1 MDFIDEVRTRSDRFA
16 KRIEHLETEE
26 ATKSALVLPFIQML
40 GYEIFDPTEV
50 VPEFTADVGTKK
62 GEKVDYA
69 LIQDGKPAILIE
81 CKKYGSN
88 LDEAEM
94 SQLLRYFTV
103 TAARFGIL
111 TDGIVYRFFS
121 DLDQPNVMDTK
132 PFFEFNMLDFTDVQV
147 AELKRFTKSAFAL
160 RDIVGAARELKYTT
174 EIRRILAE
182 ELASPSKEFVRF
194 FLGRVYQ
201 GRVTSG
207 VRDQFGSLAKQAF
220 AQFINDRVNTRLKSA
235 LEQGDDRTAK
245 PADGDGPS
253 AGEEHEV
260 PEFVHLELEA
270 FQIIK
275 AIVRDMAD
283 VHRLNLEVYK
293 RHTSVH
299 LDNYRLVCRLRLRTK
314 SLSMGLISDDGTEE
328 RILLNDLDD
337 IFGHADGLRAT
348 VASIEAEKN
357 GSGQD
362 VVKHPGRDD
371 EGRTQLLSDNPTG
384 SLRC

>member
-1 MDFIDEVRTRSDRFA
+1 MDFIDDVRARSGRFA

-160 RDIVGAARELKYTT
+160 REIVDAARELKYTT
-174 EIRRILAE
+174 EIKRILAE
-182 ELASPSKEFVRF
+182 ELAAPSKEFVRF

-201 GRVTSG
+201 GRITPAA
-207 VRDQFGSLAKQAF
+207 RDQFGSLAKQAF

-260 PEFVHLELEA
+260 PEFVPLELEA

-275 AIVRDMAD
+275 AIVRDMVD

-337 IFGHADGLRAT
+337 IFRHADGLRAT

-371 EGRTQLLSDNPTG
+371 EGELNY
-384 SLRC
+384 

>member
-1 MDFIDEVRTRSDRFA
+1 MDFIDEVRTRSGRFA

-88 LDEAEM
+88 LDEAEI

-111 TDGIVYRFFS
+111 TDGIVYRLFS

-132 PFFEFNMLDFTDVQV
+132 PFFEFNMLDFTDIQV
-147 AELKRFTKSAFAL
+147 TELRRFTKSAFAV
-160 RDIVGAARELKYTT
+160 REIVDAARELKYTT
-174 EIRRILAE
+174 EIKRILAE
-182 ELASPSKEFVRF
+182 ELAAPSKEFVRF

-201 GRVTSG
+201 GRITPAA
-207 VRDQFGSLAKQAF
+207 RDQFGSLAKQAF

-260 PEFVHLELEA
+260 PELVPLELEA

-275 AIVRDMAD
+275 AIVRDVVD

-348 VASIEAEKN
+348 VASIEDEKTVSAAK
-357 GSGQD
+357 GVEVESD
-362 VVKHPGRDD
+362 LT
-371 EGRTQLLSDNPTG
+371 ESQLGP
-384 SLRC
+384 

>member
-1 MDFIDEVRTRSDRFA
+1 MDFIDEVRTRSGRFA

-132 PFFEFNMLDFTDVQV
+132 PFFEFNTLDFTDIQV
-147 AELKRFTKSAFAL
+147 TELKRFTKSAFAV
-160 RDIVGAARELKYTT
+160 REIVDAARELKYTT
-174 EIRRILAE
+174 EIKRILAE
-182 ELASPSKEFVRF
+182 ELAAPSKEFVRF

-201 GRVTSG
+201 GRITPAA
-207 VRDQFGSLAKQAF
+207 RDQFGSLAKQAF

-253 AGEEHEV
+253 AGEDHEV
-260 PEFVHLELEA
+260 PEFVPLELEA

-275 AIVRDMAD
+275 AIVRDVVD

-299 LDNYRLVCRLRLRTK
+299 LSNYRLVCRLRLRTK
-314 SLSMGLISDDGTEE
+314 NLSMGLISDDGTEE

-348 VASIEAEKN
+348 VASIEDEKN

-371 EGRTQLLSDNPTG
+371 EGEPNY
-384 SLRC
+384 

>member
-1 MDFIDEVRTRSDRFA
+1 MDFIDEVRTRSGRFA

-26 ATKSALVLPFIQML
+26 ATKNALVLPFIQMF
-40 GYEIFDPTEV
+40 GYEIFDPTQV

-132 PFFEFNMLDFTDVQV
+132 PFFEFNILEFTDIQV
-147 AELKRFTKSAFAL
+147 TELRRFTKSAFAV
-160 RDIVGAARELKYTT
+160 REIVDAARELKYTT
-174 EIRRILAE
+174 EIKRILAE
-182 ELASPSKEFVRF
+182 ELAAPSKEFVRF

-201 GRVTSG
+201 GRITPAA
-207 VRDQFGSLAKQAF
+207 RDQFGSLAKQAF

-245 PADGDGPS
+245 PAAGDGPS

-260 PEFVHLELEA
+260 PEFVPLELEA

-275 AIVRDMAD
+275 AIVRDVVD

-299 LDNYRLVCRLRLRTK
+299 LGNYRLVCRLRLRTK

-348 VASIEAEKN
+348 VASIEVEKN

-362 VVKHPGRDD
+362 VVNHPGRDD
-371 EGRTQLLSDNPTG
+371 EGEPNY
-384 SLRC
+384 

>member
-1 MDFIDEVRTRSDRFA
+1 MDFIDEVRTRSGRFA

-26 ATKSALVLPFIQML
+26 ATKSALLLPFIQML

-132 PFFEFNMLDFTDVQV
+132 PFFEFDILDVTDIQV
-147 AELKRFTKSAFAL
+147 TELKRFTKSAFAV
-160 RDIVGAARELKYTT
+160 REIVDAARELKYTT
-174 EIRRILAE
+174 EIKRILAE
-182 ELASPSKEFVRF
+182 ELAAPSKEFVRF

-201 GRVTSG
+201 GRITPAA
-207 VRDQFGSLAKQAF
+207 RDQFGSLAKQAF

-260 PEFVHLELEA
+260 PEFVPLELEA

-275 AIVRDMAD
+275 AIVRDVVD

-337 IFGHADGLRAT
+337 IFRHADGLRAT

-371 EGRTQLLSDNPTG
+371 EGEPNY
-384 SLRC
+384 

>member
-50 VPEFTADVGTKK
+50 VPEFTADIGTKK

-111 TDGIVYRFFS
+111 TDGIGYRFFS

-132 PFFEFNMLDFTDVQV
+132 PFFEFNILDFTDIQV
-147 AELKRFTKSAFAL
+147 TELKRFTKSAFAV
-160 RDIVGAARELKYTT
+160 REIVDAARELKYTT
-174 EIRRILAE
+174 EIKRILAE
-182 ELASPSKEFVRF
+182 ELAAPSKEFVRF

-201 GRVTSG
+201 GRITPAA
-207 VRDQFGSLAKQAF
+207 RDQFGSLAKQAF

-245 PADGDGPS
+245 PVDGGGPS

-260 PEFVHLELEA
+260 PEFVPLELEA

-275 AIVRDMAD
+275 AIVRDVVD
-283 VHRLNLEVYK
+283 VHHLNLEVYK

-299 LDNYRLVCRLRLRTK
+299 IGNYRVVCRLRLRTK
-314 SLSMGLISDDGTEE
+314 SLSMGLISGDGTEE

-371 EGRTQLLSDNPTG
+371 EGEPNY
-384 SLRC
+384 